1 MAKKLK
7 ITFYGGAQEVTGSNF
22 LVEHESMRILVDCGL
37 VQGENRTDGRNEGK
51 FPYDPRSIDVLFVTH
66 AHADHTGLV
75 PKLVKAG
82 FSGKIYST
90 PPTKDIAKLMLLDTA
105 KIFSREKEKDPEAP
119 ILYEAD
125 DVMDAMRLWET
136 PEYHEKIALSN
147 DLSVEFKDAGHI
159 LGSAMV
165 VFSYNGKKL
174 VFTGDLGNSPAPLL
188 HDTESIDG
196 ANYLVMESVYG
207 NRNHEAVEER
217 GSTLERIINDTMHR
231 GGVLMIPAFSIER
244 TQDMLYEI
252 NDMVNNKKIPNVP
265 IYLDSP
271 LAIDVTNAYRDHKDY
286 FNKSAK
292 QESILDD
299 LFDFPNLTLTDK
311 VEDSIAISKHHGP
324 KMIIAGSGMSSG
336 GRILHH
342 EKRYLPDP
350 NNTLL
355 LVGYQ
360 AVGTLGREIAEGAKY
375 VNINDEQVPVRAEI
389 LNIRAY
395 SAHKDMDG
403 LLEFVEDAQDTLE
416 KVFVVLGEPESA
428 MFFAQ
433 RVKDYI
439 DIETHVPKRGE
450 SVEVSFE

>member
-1 MAKKLK
+1 
-7 ITFYGGAQEVTGSNF
+7 
-22 LVEHESMRILVDCGL
+22 
-37 VQGENRTDGRNEGK
+37 
-51 FPYDPRSIDVLFVTH
+51 
-66 AHADHTGLV
+66 
-75 PKLVKAG
+75 
-82 FSGKIYST
+82 
-90 PPTKDIAKLMLLDTA
+90 MLP
-105 KIFSREKEKDPEAP
+105 S
-119 ILYEAD
+119 
-125 DVMDAMRLWET
+125 
-136 PEYHEKIALSN
+136 S
-147 DLSVEFKDAGHI
+147 S
-159 LGSAMV
+159 MV